1 MWVVRVEWPGDMQ
14 NVVCTGFGESRN
26 TCGGEIDEIALFL
39 CFLLF
44 SSVFCFVF
52 SLFFAKLMLFLVVV
66 VVVVLDRVFCSV
78 ASAAWVRFLIFL
90 HHCFLRF
97 DVVDIIS

>member
-1 MWVVRVEWPGDMQ
+1 MTCKTLFALGLGRVE
-14 NVVCTGFGESRN
+14 N

-52 SLFFAKLMLFLVVV
+52 SLFFAKLMLFF